1 MKDDSKHNYY
11 SRLANKLLNVQKNSK
26 LYWPLL
32 KAFLN
37 NKNVPIILP
46 WFHEN
51 EFVTDFKKKAELCN
65 LFFAKQC
72 CLISNDNKLPS
83 QIHYFTEKR
92 LSTIKFSSNN
102 VFDTIQQ
109 LDPNKAHSHYMI
121 RIWMLK
127 ICGKSICKQLELIF
141 NECISNDVFL
151 SEWKKGKLVPIH
163 KKNKRQCLENYRPAS
178 LLPICGKI
186 L

>member
-1 MKDDSKHNYY
+1 MIDDSKHNYY
-11 SRLANKLLNVQKNSK
+11 SRLANKFLNVQKNSK
-26 LYWPLL
+26 LYWSLL
-32 KAFLN
+32 KAFL

-51 EFVTDFKKKAELCN
+51 EFLTDFKRKVELFN

-72 CLISNDNKLPS
+72 FLISNDNKLPS

-102 VFDTIQQ
+102 VFDIIQQ
-109 LDPNKAHSHYMI
+109 LDPNKPYSHYLISI
-121 RIWMLK
+121 RMLK

-141 NECISNDVFL
+141 NECISNDVFS

-163 KKNKRQCLENYRPAS
+163 EKNKRQCLENYRPAS